1 MENQYFED
9 NSPKRDSED
18 EIIKR
23 IKECELVV
31 DTLTNSDVWTVVIRD
46 ATQWSNQLD
55 NMWQDVMDEEKLKQM
70 RILKLAY
77 KHIMDL
83 PAKYREQLAEL
94 QECLKRENEIEKDY
108 DE

>member
-9 NSPKRDSED
+9 SSQPRANED

-31 DTLTNSDVWTVVIRD
+31 DKLQTDEVWNIVIRD
-46 ATQWSNQLD
+46 AVRWTRHLD
-55 NMWQDVMDEEKLKQM
+55 GLWQDVVDEDKLNQM

-77 KHIMDL
+77 KHVADL
-83 PAKYREQLAEL
+83 PKKYKEQLTSL
-94 QECLKRENEIEKDY
+94 QENLKKENEIQKDY